1 MTDEKM
7 LREDEVMQ
15 NENIVADEN
24 AETIAKESVEKA
36 ESAVDTSVETDD
48 KKDKKDKKEKR
59 KMSEVAKC
67 SLVLVI
73 IAVVAGLLLG
83 IVNWA
88 TYVDPDNT
96 IMEKCKAFSWGDGK
110 TVTDV
115 VKDEQLASYD
125 YDKNNY
131 VVSCFVAKSGE
142 EILGYC
148 YYTVGGGAKDG
159 SIESLVFISADGI
172 IKDVQ
177 VYEQGETAG
186 YFDRVEKA
194 NRQKYVGID
203 CKTIERLE
211 LVKSGNASLDGQIDA
226 VSQATYTSTGY
237 HNSIATAVYAFRTY
251 YDALQQGG
259 AQ

>member
-1 MTDEKM
+1 MTSDSA
-7 LREDEVMQ
+7 Q
-15 NENIVADEN
+15 N
-24 AETIAKESVEKA
+24 AEVVEK
-36 ESAVDTSVETDD
+36 SDIDTGDTSGYNAHGG

-59 KMSEVAKC
+59 QMSEVTKC
-67 SLVLVI
+67 SLVLVV
-73 IAVVAGLLLG
+73 IAVIAGLLLG

-88 TYVDPDNT
+88 TYVDPDSA
-96 IMEKCKAFSWGDGK
+96 IMEKCKAFVWADSQV
-110 TVTDV
+110 VTEV

-159 SIESLVFISADGI
+159 SLSSLVFIGADGV

-194 NRQKYVGID
+194 NKQKYVGID
-203 CKTIERLE
+203 CKSIERLE
-211 LVKSGNASLDGQIDA
+211 LVKSGSANKDGQIDA

-237 HNSIATAVYAFRTY
+237 HNSIASAVYAFRTHY
-251 YDALQQGG
+251 NKTHEGG
-259 AQ
+259 VA